1 MEGHM
6 ADNLNP
12 TVGETSFSARSNTQ
26 VRTPRLM
33 MRGINK
39 SFGAVRALTDVD
51 FEVYA
56 GEVVGL
62 VGDNGA
68 GKSTLI
74 KTISGVGPA
83 DSGEIY
89 VEGQPVKITSPQV
102 ATRLGIETVYQD
114 LALCDNLDVVS
125 NLFLGH
131 EELTP
136 LRNLAEVSMEQRT
149 LQVLRT
155 LDVKIPSVRS
165 LVASLSGG
173 QRQSIAV
180 AKSILRNAKV
190 VLLDEPTAA
199 LGVAQTRQVL
209 NLIRRLREQGLAVVV
224 ISHNLADVFEVV
236 DRVIVI
242 RLGRRAGTFD
252 IKTST
257 PEQVIASITGAEFGG
272 QAKTNGNTEVAPVDS
287 SVAAMTGEGFSDLM
301 KANANAEPDV
311 TQSGDE
317 SDTLRKPHAN
327 GDEGGSI

>member
-1 MEGHM
+1 M
-6 ADNLNP
+6 ADSTTP
-12 TVGETSFSARSNTQ
+12 FVGGELTPEPGQ
-26 VRTPRLM
+26 PPQGEPRLRL
-33 MRGINK
+33 RGINK

-74 KTISGVGPA
+74 KAISGVGPA
-83 DSGEIY
+83 DSGETF
-89 VEGQPVKITSPQV
+89 VEGQPVNISSPQV

-131 EELTP
+131 ELVNVVP
-136 LRNLAEVSMEQRT
+136 LAEVEMEKRGLGV
-149 LQVLRT
+149 LQT
-155 LDVKIPSVRS
+155 LDVKLPSIRS
-165 LVASLSGG
+165 KVAQLSGG

-180 AKSILRNAKV
+180 AKTILRHAKI

-209 NLIRRLREQGLAVVV
+209 QLIRRLRDQGLAVVV

-236 DRVIVI
+236 DRVVVL
-242 RLGRRAGTFD
+242 RLGRRVGTFD
-252 IKTST
+252 IKTTT
-257 PEQVIASITGAEFGG
+257 PERIVAAITGAEFGELL
-272 QAKTNGNTEVAPVDS
+272 KTTPTNGNGA
-287 SVAAMTGEGFSDLM
+287 
-301 KANANAEPDV
+301 
-311 TQSGDE
+311 SG
-317 SDTLRKPHAN
+317 
-327 GDEGGSI
+327 GDDQ